1 MVHKGKEKNDLMLSR
16 KVPNGNCF
24 GRTTE
29 AQSALKGIG
38 RAPEGAFQEPLAP
51 LIAHW
56 SERIIFI
63 NATLPGV
70 ELEIVMNEMRK
81 LMKHLQIHPMIFVG
95 VQECKLLLYIGGM

>member
-1 MVHKGKEKNDLMLSR
+1 M
-16 KVPNGNCF
+16 P
-24 GRTTE
+24 
-29 AQSALKGIG
+29 LKGIR
-38 RAPEGAFQEPLAP
+38 RAPLRAIQEPLAP

-81 LMKHLQIHPMIFVG
+81 LMKSADFFANISHDIYRFQKATVFEESMKSASAFERHMKCTSRSNSG
-95 VQECKLLLYIGGM
+95 ATSASY